1 MDRLD
6 ALLQGINALASST
19 GQQRSAWLERQLE
32 PVADAARYY
41 AGPEL
46 SRFGAGLG
54 NALAMISPG
63 QDFVDA
69 ARASGDLMQSR
80 DPINALAAGGTMAAA
95 LGSVFLPGSVSGA
108 NRLADDATDT
118 VVRMLREGRAGEVT
132 DDMLAAADPARLFN
146 AYERGETGAD
156 MAMDEASRMA
166 RAREMG
172 FDVDAYHGGANNLT
186 EFDPSLTG
194 TVQTSDWGEGAY
206 LAPSPSSANYY
217 AGEAASRS
225 QDTVG
230 DAIYK
235 EYEEMAKSFGTR
247 PMYEGLH
254 LGNKVND
261 PVAQKNYAT
270 LTGKLNEW
278 RAHKEAFRASNGGVV
293 FPLKA
298 KAQNP
303 LYYQYEGITDP
314 YLGEQAKSSGNDAV
328 FVHHAP
334 DRAAGETLSDSV
346 EEILIPDPSNIR
358 SRFARFDPR
367 LSHLSNLSAAVPLA
381 VGAGAASRGMQGD
394 ESSGDPEL
402 DAALRYIRGGD

>member
-19 GQQRSAWLERQLE
+19 GQQRSAWLERQIE

-80 DPINALAAGGTMAAA
+80 DPVNALAAGGTMAAA
-95 LGSVFLPGSVSGA
+95 LGSVFLPGSVSGT

-172 FDVDAYHGGANNLT
+172 FDVDTPLYHGTGADFQAFERGLNRV
-186 EFDPSLTG
+186 DG
-194 TVQTSDWGEGAY
+194 TSDQVYGDGIY
-206 LAPSPSSANYY
+206 LSEFPSQASSYAPRVGRNGGGGSVLPL
-217 AGEAASRS
+217 ASRS
-225 QDTVG
+225 Q
-230 DAIYK
+230 
-235 EYEEMAKSFGTR
+235 S
-247 PMYEGLH
+247 P
-254 LGNKVND
+254 
-261 PVAQKNYAT
+261 
-270 LTGKLNEW
+270 
-278 RAHKEAFRASNGGVV
+278 
-293 FPLKA
+293 
-298 KAQNP
+298 
-303 LYYQYEGITDP
+303 YEGIDSFDTLADRQRYLTSEDTQDLADYGFDSNRNWMGMSIELDP
-314 YLGEQAKSSGNDAV
+314 A
-328 FVHHAP
+328 
-334 DRAAGETLSDSV
+334 
-346 EEILIPDPSNIR
+346 NIR

-367 LSHLSNLSAAVPLA
+367 LKNLSNLSAAVPGLF
-381 VGAGAASRGMQGD
+381 GAGTLGALLAARDD
-394 ESSGDPEL
+394 EVQQ
-402 DAALRYIRGGD
+402 

>member
-1 MDRLD
+1 MSVYE
-6 ALLQGINALASST
+6 AIAGGWNALASST

-32 PVADAARYY
+32 PVADTARYY

-46 SRFGAGLG
+46 SRFGAGVG

-80 DPINALAAGGTMAAA
+80 DPVNALAAGGTMAAA
-95 LGSVFLPGSVSGA
+95 LGSVLLPGSVSGA

-118 VVRMLREGRAGEVT
+118 VVRMLREGRASEVT

-146 AYERGETGAD
+146 AYERGDTGAD

-172 FDVDAYHGGANNLT
+172 FDVDTPLYHGSKTDFNAVDPRMSDASGGRGRGFYTTDNPKSASGYADPNADMMRIDTTPGDSPQVYPVVSQGADFGERTVYSKKEINKIQAVGEGLSKDDGRDMRGWT
-186 EFDPSLTG
+186 EFPPLRDLFDRSYRA
-194 TVQTSDWGEGAY
+194 EGSNILQEIPLESFY
-206 LAPSPSSANYY
+206 QNRVLAG
-217 AGEAASRS
+217 AGYGSRS
-225 QDTVG
+225 GPAMVG
-230 DAIYK
+230 
-235 EYEEMAKSFGTR
+235 S
-247 PMYEGLH
+247 
-254 LGNKVND
+254 
-261 PVAQKNYAT
+261 
-270 LTGKLNEW
+270 
-278 RAHKEAFRASNGGVV
+278 GV
-293 FPLKA
+293 
-298 KAQNP
+298 
-303 LYYQYEGITDP
+303 
-314 YLGEQAKSSGNDAV
+314 
-328 FVHHAP
+328 
-334 DRAAGETLSDSV
+334 DRVTFK
-346 EEILIPDPSNIR
+346 PSNIR

-367 LSHLSNLSAAVPLA
+367 LKNLSNLSAAVPLA